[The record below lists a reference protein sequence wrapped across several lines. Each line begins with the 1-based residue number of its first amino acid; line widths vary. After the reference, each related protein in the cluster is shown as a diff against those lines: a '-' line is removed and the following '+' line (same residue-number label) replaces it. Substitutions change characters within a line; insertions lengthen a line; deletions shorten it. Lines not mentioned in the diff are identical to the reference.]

1 VANPTKIPTTSFAVL
16 GLLGRE
22 PMSGYDLVRLVED
35 SIAHFWTINK
45 SHVYKE
51 LARLEELGYITG
63 TSVHQERLP
72 DKRIY
77 KQTAAGRKA
86 LADWLNSPGHEPDRF
101 RSGFL
106 VKLFFGDEMTPKGR
120 REMFADYRERAESYR
135 QHLAAIVESLS
146 ADRDEFIRATAL
158 LGLREVE
165 ACLSWVDEVSK
176 ELPLERKMQ

>member
-1 VANPTKIPTTSFAVL
+1 MPAVRKIPTTTYAVL

-22 PMSGYDLVRLVED
+22 PMSGYDLVRLVEY

-51 LARLEELGYITG
+51 LARLEELKYITA
-63 TSVHQERLP
+63 TSVRQERLP

-86 LADWLNSPGHEPDRF
+86 LLEWLNSPDYEPDRF

-106 VKLFFGDEMTPKGR
+106 VKLFFGEKMDLKLRTEML
-120 REMFADYRERAESYR
+120 ADYRERAEGTRRY
-135 QHLAAIVESLS
+135 LLNVVEGLS
-146 ADRDEFIRATAL
+146 EERDAFIRSTAL
-158 LGLREVE
+158 LGLREAE
-165 ACLSWVDEVSK
+165 ACISWVDEVSK
-176 ELPLERKMQ
+176 KLTSERKKR

>member
-1 VANPTKIPTTSFAVL
+1 VAAPTKIQTDKIPTTTFAVL
-16 GLLGRE
+16 GLLGRS
-22 PMSGYDLVRLVED
+22 PMSGYDLVRFVEY

-63 TSVHQERLP
+63 TSVRQERLP

-86 LADWLNSPGHEPDRF
+86 LLEWLNSPSYEPDRF

-106 VKLFFGDEMTPKGR
+106 VKLFFGEAMEPERR
-120 REMFADYRERAESYR
+120 REMLSDYRAHAE
-135 QHLAAIVESLS
+135 
-146 ADRDEFIRATAL
+146 
-158 LGLREVE
+158 
-165 ACLSWVDEVSK
+165 K
-176 ELPLERKMQ
+176 

>member
-1 VANPTKIPTTSFAVL
+1 VPAAGNIPTTTYAVL

-22 PMSGYDLVRLVED
+22 PMSGYDLVRLVEY

-51 LARLEELGYITG
+51 LARLEELKYISA
-63 TSVHQERLP
+63 TSVRQERLP

-86 LADWLNSPGHEPDRF
+86 LLEWLNSAGYEPDRF

-106 VKLFFGDEMTPKGR
+106 VKLFFGEKMDPKLRAEML
-120 REMFADYRERAESYR
+120 ADYRERAEGSRRY
-135 QHLAAIVESLS
+135 LAAIVQGLPEE
-146 ADRDEFIRATAL
+146 RDAFIRATAL
-158 LGLREVE
+158 LGLREAE
-165 ACLSWVDEVSK
+165 ACVNWADEVSK
-176 ELPLERKMQ
+176 KLPSERKKR